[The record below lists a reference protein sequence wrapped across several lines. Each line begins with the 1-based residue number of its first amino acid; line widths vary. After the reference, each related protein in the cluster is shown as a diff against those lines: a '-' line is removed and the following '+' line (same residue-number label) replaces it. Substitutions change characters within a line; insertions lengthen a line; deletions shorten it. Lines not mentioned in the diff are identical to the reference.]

1 MSDMKKKSELYAD
14 LYNIQ
19 YNVCRK
25 LRSRVQRLLCTRWI
39 LASPFFGLN
48 ETLLFR
54 PWPIQN
60 IYLCL
65 SYCYINVSS
74 FIHSGTTN
82 SVNVV
87 CFKAF
92 MHESNSNLCSTACW
106 GLCNSLQHFLD
117 RQIMDEVSRIWH
129 SLFSPVHQTEKWT
142 DNFIF
147 SCIYVQTHCLFVF
160 KRLCDSC

>member
-1 MSDMKKKSELYAD
+1 M
-14 LYNIQ
+14 
-19 YNVCRK
+19 CRK
-25 LRSRVQRLLCTRWI
+25 LRSRMQRLLSRWI

-82 SVNVV
+82 SVNAV

-106 GLCNSLQHFLD
+106 WLCNSLQHFLD

-129 SLFSPVHQTEKWT
+129 SFFPQYIRIKNEQILLFFQYLCANTLS
-142 DNFIF
+142 F
-147 SCIYVQTHCLFVF
+147 CLQNIMW
-160 KRLCDSC
+160 L